1 MLVLPGPR
9 VFGATP
15 LDHVAKKRAP
25 TRGASFPTLHN
36 KLRGFCTTQM
46 RPLVG
51 GGIKVLREGAQ
62 KKRAEGEGIA
72 LGSLHKRDRTAR

>member
-1 MLVLPGPR
+1 MLALPGPR

-36 KLRGFCTTQM
+36 ELRGFCTTLM

-51 GGIKVLREGAQ
+51 GGIKCFVRAQ
-62 KKRAEGEGIA
+62 KKRAEDEG
-72 LGSLHKRDRTAR
+72 DRTRLAA